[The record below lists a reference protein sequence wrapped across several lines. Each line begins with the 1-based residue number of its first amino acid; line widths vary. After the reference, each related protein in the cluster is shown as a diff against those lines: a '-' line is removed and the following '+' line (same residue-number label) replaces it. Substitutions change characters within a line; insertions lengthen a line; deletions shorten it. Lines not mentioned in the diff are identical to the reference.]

1 MYSFGFYQK
10 SQPFTLYTGTWMSPT
25 IYITLQIGLIIFFV
39 SAVFLENRIFQPRYD
54 GTTKKR
60 RFLSENDDI
69 RGAFPHKED
78 TGRIQTVVFGR
89 GYAHL
94 KNSTF
99 ILSAI
104 VNEPYVVE
112 KRFTTHFKD
121 EII

>member
-1 MYSFGFYQK
+1 M
-10 SQPFTLYTGTWMSPT
+10 
-25 IYITLQIGLIIFFV
+25 
-39 SAVFLENRIFQPRYD
+39 
-54 GTTKKR
+54 
-60 RFLSENDDI
+60 SENDDT

-78 TGRIQTVVFGR
+78 IGRIQTVIFGR

-112 KRFTTHFKD
+112 KRKIQLLAFQKGVSSYSGLDNFLEKGMM
-121 EII
+121 

>member
-1 MYSFGFYQK
+1 MAQ
-10 SQPFTLYTGTWMSPT
+10 Q
-25 IYITLQIGLIIFFV
+25 
-39 SAVFLENRIFQPRYD
+39 
-54 GTTKKR
+54 KKR

-69 RGAFPHKED
+69 RAAFPHKED

-99 ILSAI
+99 ILSA
-104 VNEPYVVE
+104 PYVVE

-121 EII
+121 TIISFSKRGLFQLILGLIIS

>member
-1 MYSFGFYQK
+1 MAQ
-10 SQPFTLYTGTWMSPT
+10 Q
-25 IYITLQIGLIIFFV
+25 
-39 SAVFLENRIFQPRYD
+39 
-54 GTTKKR
+54 KKR

-69 RGAFPHKED
+69 RAAFPHKED

-112 KRFTTHFKD
+112 KRFSTHFKD
-121 EII
+121 TIISFSKRGFKLFWA

>member
-1 MYSFGFYQK
+1 MAQ
-10 SQPFTLYTGTWMSPT
+10 Q
-25 IYITLQIGLIIFFV
+25 
-39 SAVFLENRIFQPRYD
+39 
-54 GTTKKR
+54 KKR

-69 RGAFPHKED
+69 RAAFPHKED

-112 KRFTTHFKD
+112 KRKIQLLAFQKGVSSYSGLDNFLEKGMM
-121 EII
+121 

>member
-1 MYSFGFYQK
+1 MDVSYD
-10 SQPFTLYTGTWMSPT
+10 LYYT
-25 IYITLQIGLIIFFV
+25 
-39 SAVFLENRIFQPRYD
+39 ANRIDYFLQVQYSLKIVFFNRVIMAQQ
-54 GTTKKR
+54 KKR

-69 RGAFPHKED
+69 RAAFPHKED

-121 EII
+121 TIISFSKRGFNLFWA